1 MKQIDLQQAS
11 TVVRLSDEF
20 LLALISYECLDTEED
35 RRRNLFKVDET
46 GMVLWQ
52 VGDYVATPSLSTFT
66 NVELRNQ
73 EVWAFNFDGGLYRID
88 QGSGAVLAS
97 NFVK

>member
-1 MKQIDLQQAS
+1 MKQIDLEQAS

-20 LLALISYECLDTEED
+20 LLALISYESFNTEED
-35 RRRNLFKVDET
+35 QRRNLFKVDEN
-46 GMVLWQ
+46 GVVRWQ
-52 VGDYVATPSLSTFT
+52 VGDCVATPFLSTFT

-73 EVWAFNFDGGLYRID
+73 EIWAFNFDGGLYRID
-88 QGSGAVLAS
+88 PDSGAILAS